1 MDQRRANV
9 VRRAEDCPPCQPGL
23 ASYLKS
29 WKSFVLCAAILASL
43 AACTTSAPDAGTEGD
58 GDFTIGPDYTNA
70 PELTVRPGVPAGTV
84 HEFTMNSADSKIY
97 PGIKPVTNAA
107 YLRRDAFG
115 NRMALPA
122 ADGTTNAAYTR
133 RVWVYVPGQ
142 YLPGTAAPLLV
153 VQDGGSYRARLVPT
167 LDNMIAARRLPALIA
182 IMIDSGGGDAQGS
195 ERGLEYDTV
204 SGRYA
209 GFIEKEVLPRI
220 SRDYQ
225 ITFTKNP
232 DGRAA
237 MGGSSGGAAA
247 FTMGWFH
254 PELYH
259 RILTYSGTFVNQ
271 QSPLNPEFPHGAW
284 EYHDH
289 LIAQSA
295 RKPLRIWMQVGEND
309 NHSKDPESTFHNW
322 VLANQRMA
330 AALQAKG
337 YHYQFVFCEAAGHVD
352 RKAVA
357 QTLPDALAWLW
368 RGCPVQ

>member
-1 MDQRRANV
+1 MKSMKSIALG
-9 VRRAEDCPPCQPGL
+9 AALLSGL
-23 ASYLKS
+23 AS
-29 WKSFVLCAAILASL
+29 
-43 AACTTSAPDAGTEGD
+43 CTTSQTHPGTEGD

-70 PELTVRPGVPAGTV
+70 PELTARSGVPAGTV
-84 HEFTMNSADSKIY
+84 HEFTMNSADSKTY

-107 YLRRDAFG
+107 YLRRDSSG

-122 ADGTTNAAYTR
+122 VDGTASAPCTR
-133 RVWVYVPGQ
+133 RVWAYVPSQ
-142 YLPGTAAPLLV
+142 YVAGTPAPFIV
-153 VQDGGSYRARLVPT
+153 VQDGGGYAARMT
-167 LDNMIAARRLPALIA
+167 TILDNMIADRRLPALIA
-182 IMIDSGGGDAQGS
+182 IMINSGGGDAQGS

-204 SGRYA
+204 SGKYA
-209 GFIEKEVLPRI
+209 EFIETEVLPRI
-220 SRDYQ
+220 SRECQ
-225 ITFTKNP
+225 ITFTRDPK
-232 DGRAA
+232 GRAA

-271 QSPLNPEFPHGAW
+271 QSPLNPDSPHGAW

-309 NHSKDPESTFHNW
+309 NHSKDPESTYHNW

-337 YHYQFVFCEAAGHVD
+337 YHYQFVFCKGAGHVD

-357 QTLPDALAWLW
+357 QTLPAALAWLW
-368 RGCPVQ
+368 RGYPVK

>member
-1 MDQRRANV
+1 M
-9 VRRAEDCPPCQPGL
+9 
-23 ASYLKS
+23 KS
-29 WKSFVLCAAILASL
+29 IALCAAALTVL
-43 AACTTSAPDAGTEGD
+43 AACSTPAPDAGTEGD

-107 YLRRDAFG
+107 YLRRDSSG

-122 ADGTTNAAYTR
+122 ADGATNAPYTR
-133 RVWVYVPGQ
+133 RVWVYVPSQ
-142 YLPGTAAPLLV
+142 HVPGTAAPFLV
-153 VQDGGSYRARLVPT
+153 VQDGGSYRTRLVPI
-167 LDNMIAARRLPALIA
+167 LDNMIAGRRLPALIA

-209 GFIEKEVLPRI
+209 EFIETEVLPRI
-220 SRDYQ
+220 SRDYR
-225 ITFTKNP
+225 ITFTKSPN
-232 DGRAA
+232 GRAA

-330 AALQAKG
+330 ATLQAKG
-337 YHYQFVFCEAAGHVD
+337 YHYQFVFCKGAGHVD
-352 RKAVA
+352 RRAVA

-368 RGCPVQ
+368 RGYPLGVGFFYR